1 MADWQ
6 QCGKPGSGRESAP
19 QPPLPWILLLLLPYS
34 HLSLS
39 ILPSWQPQFPF
50 SLSHFPNASFS
61 LSCCW
66 AAAQK
71 ASFAKSD
78 RQFSFPSFTFT
89 FPSWPTLYPD
99 PPVQGPSSYCG
110 GKSRFD
116 CKLRRIDSADGSNV
130 LAGAKIM
137 TIYRMSGKN
146 GLRHSQN

>member
-1 MADWQ
+1 MWEAWQ
-6 QCGKPGSGRESAP
+6 WSRKCSTATPSLDPPSPAP
-19 QPPLPWILLLLLPYS
+19 LFPSFSLHSSLLATPS
-34 HLSLS
+34 ISL
-39 ILPSWQPQFPF
+39 PF

-71 ASFAKSD
+71 APD

-116 CKLRRIDSADGSNV
+116 CKLRRIDSAGGSNV
-130 LAGAKIM
+130 LAGTKIM

-146 GLRHSQN
+146 VLCHSQN